1 MANVTLKDCK
11 LQIRTRAGLL
21 AGGKDKI
28 KSLSLKGI
36 NHEAEA
42 QKLLD
47 ISNAFGTVIKNPVL
61 EVLRVDENLIS
72 AE

>member
-1 MANVTLKDCK
+1 MFAYRAVESELGKSGRVLLRASGTEPV
-11 LQIRTRAGLL
+11 IRVMVEAET
-21 AGGKDKI
+21 
-28 KSLSLKGI
+28 
-36 NHEAEA
+36 EAEA

-47 ISNAFGTVIKNPVL
+47 VSNAFGTVIKNPVL